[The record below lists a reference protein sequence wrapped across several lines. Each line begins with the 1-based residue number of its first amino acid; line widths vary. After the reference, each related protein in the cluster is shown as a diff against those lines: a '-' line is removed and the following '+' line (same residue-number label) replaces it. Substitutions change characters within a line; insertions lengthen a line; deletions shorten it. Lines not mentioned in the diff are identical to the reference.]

1 MSETLSPNVIGNII
15 SDVIGIQTDF
25 QALLARLDKIS
36 QQVQTPVATQS
47 IATVPSVSLPVETVA
62 DAETVPFLAEILPAP
77 KPKAPL
83 SLYCDGVTFLSGRPG
98 QWAAAGIVAVG
109 GHSKTLFQRSFP
121 LGNYTC
127 SASGLMAIQKGLE
140 EAIVRFPAR
149 HLDVYSGLRHI
160 VKVANG
166 EWVKGTNLA
175 IWENI
180 EALLA
185 QARANGGTVKFHFL
199 PADSDNP
206 YKIAADKLARGI
218 NSLALDE

>member
-1 MSETLSPNVIGNII
+1 MSEPISPNVIGNII

-36 QQVQTPVATQS
+36 QQVQLPSQP
-47 IATVPSVSLPVETVA
+47 PSVAAMPTVA
-62 DAETVPFLAEILPAP
+62 VAESTLTIAEVPEIPTP
-77 KPKAPL
+77 IVPVSKPKAPI

-140 EAIVRFPAR
+140 EAVVRFPAR
-149 HLDVYSGLRHI
+149 DLDIYSSLRHL
-160 VKVANG
+160 VKVAKG
-166 EWVKGTNLA
+166 EWVKGANLD

-185 QARANGGTVKFHFL
+185 QARANGSTVKFHFL

-206 YKIAADKLARGI
+206 HKQAADKLARG
-218 NSLALDE
+218 NHSLALDE